1 MNKQIRS
8 VVRSELTKEVE
19 QKYFDQFS
27 AGSIPVAGTL
37 TNISDITRG
46 VEVTQRVGNQV
57 TLKHVSVRATF
68 NIHPS
73 ATNAY
78 IRMLVVLDK
87 MGSNAPVMADILDAG
102 YLASPF
108 CSIAPTYWDYR
119 KRFKIL
125 YDQKVVLTAAAVT
138 ANTLT
143 ADLGLNVT
151 SQHIGA
157 ATTFKNQL
165 YLIILSTEQNVLT
178 LPGHYWQSRLEF
190 TDE

>member
-1 MNKQIRS
+1 VNAQIRS
-8 VVRSELTKEVE
+8 VVKSVMTRDVE
-19 QKYFDQFS
+19 KKYFDQYS

-46 VEVTQRVGNQV
+46 VDVIQRVANQV
-57 TLKHVSVRATF
+57 TLKHLCVKATF

-73 ATNAY
+73 AANCY
-78 IRMLVVLDK
+78 VRMLVVLDK
-87 MGSNAPVMADILDAG
+87 MGTNAPIMGDILDSG
-102 YLASPF
+102 FLSSPF
-108 CSIAPTYWDYR
+108 VAVAPVYWDYR

-125 YDQKVVLTAAAVT
+125 YDQKAVMTTAAFT
-138 ANTLT
+138 ATTLT
-143 ADLGLNVT
+143 AELALNIQ

-157 ATTFKNQL
+157 STTFKNQL

-178 LPGHYWQSRLEF
+178 LPGHYWHARLQF